1 MYPIAAKGTTMYKIF
16 LLITLI
22 SINGVVHSSNHSNN
36 FKAKIFVEQY
46 ISDFNQQKDI
56 NRFFHFPVVWLV
68 DDTSVPKI
76 ESDASKKLIDYDK
89 LKKTG
94 WVKSTINDLKVIHQ
108 SKNRSFVLLDFSRLD
123 SNNNQMLRSE
133 VMYTITKRKNNWGIS
148 IVASASPIV
157 R

>member
-1 MYPIAAKGTTMYKIF
+1 MHKIF
-16 LLITLI
+16 LLITI
-22 SINGVVHSSNHSNN
+22 IIINGAVYSSNHPSNN
-36 FKAKIFVEQY
+36 FKAEVFVEQY

-94 WVKSTINDLKVIHQ
+94 WVKSTINNLKVIHQ
-108 SKNRSFVLLDFSRLD
+108 SQNRAFVLLDFSRID
-123 SNNNQMLRSE
+123 SNNNQILRSE

-148 IVASASPIV
+148 LVASASPFV

>member
-1 MYPIAAKGTTMYKIF
+1 MHKIF
-16 LLITLI
+16 LLLILI
-22 SINGVVHSSNHSNN
+22 SISGAVYSSNHSSNN
-36 FKAKIFVEQY
+36 FKAEAFVEQY

-76 ESDASKKLIDYDK
+76 ENDANKELINYDN

-94 WVKSTINDLKVIHQ
+94 WVKSTINNLKVIHQ
-108 SKNRSFVLLDFSRLD
+108 SENRSFVLLDFSRID
-123 SNNNQMLRSE
+123 SNNNQILRSE
-133 VMYTITKRKNNWGIS
+133 VMYTITKKKNYWGIS
-148 IVASASPIV
+148 IVASASPFV